1 MKTEELIEL
10 GTSAIGVLNDL
21 SKAAGHVERI
31 IKIVKQDP
39 DAWDKVRK
47 HFQESSDN
55 LDVVL
60 KLRGVIDA

>member
-1 MKTEELIEL
+1 MKTTELIEL
-10 GTSAIGVLNDL
+10 GTSAIDVLNDL

-39 DAWDKVRK
+39 DAWGKVRK
-47 HFQESSDN
+47 RFQESSDN

-60 KLRGVIDA
+60 KLRGVINA